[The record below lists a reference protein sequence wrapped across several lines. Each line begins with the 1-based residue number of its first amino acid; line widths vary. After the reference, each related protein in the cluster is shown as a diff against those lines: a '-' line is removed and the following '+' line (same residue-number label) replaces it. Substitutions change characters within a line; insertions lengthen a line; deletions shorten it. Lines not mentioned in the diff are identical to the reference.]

1 MSGNRSRKTTLKNAG
16 RPGERAVRM
25 DTRQRIAD
33 RAYAI
38 FIERGRPHGSDLEHW
53 LEAERQVLLESGR
66 ARAPVKKPSPA
77 A

>member
-1 MSGNRSRKTTLKNAG
+1 
-16 RPGERAVRM
+16 M